1 MSATINFVEPAAL
14 LLQPAKKKNLFANR
28 EPKPIRSNPICEP
41 EERLWKLSAQA
52 VSPRFAMIEL
62 FALTLF
68 LAIAVVG
75 VVSCFAELSQL
86 LDNDAIGWVA
96 RRAAGGA

>member
-1 MSATINFVEPAAL
+1 MFDIAISDERTEPPLRPVGKVAPIAA
-14 LLQPAKKKNLFANR
+14 A
-28 EPKPIRSNPICEP
+28 EPKKVKPTCEP

-52 VSPRFAMIEL
+52 VSPRFARIEL
-62 FALTLF
+62 FALILF
-68 LAIAVVG
+68 LTIAVVG

-96 RRAAGGA
+96 RRAIGGV